1 MGKIMK
7 MLELPG
13 ETVFRETQVI
23 LTGKRQ
29 ALIENY
35 RSILSCTREQI
46 VVLTASGRMVISGK
60 RLEIVNYTKL
70 EMCIRGRIESM
81 ILEEGGKMIQVCAG
95 VRHRRTVRAFSES
108 LQRQG
113 YGTSKDYKNRGKRI
127 SGYPESERFPEDQS
141 PPAKNRRTYPYPPEK
156 RPCFLAS
163 GCQPA

>member
-46 VVLTASGRMVISGK
+46 VVLTASAGWLS
-60 RLEIVNYTKL
+60 LEKGWRSSITRNLKCV
-70 EMCIRGRIESM
+70 SA
-81 ILEEGGKMIQVCAG
+81 GGSRV
-95 VRHRRTVRAFSES
+95 
-108 LQRQG
+108 
-113 YGTSKDYKNRGKRI
+113 
-127 SGYPESERFPEDQS
+127 
-141 PPAKNRRTYPYPPEK
+141 
-156 RPCFLAS
+156 
-163 GCQPA
+163 

>member
-46 VVLTASGRMVISGK
+46 VILTASGRLVVSGK
-60 RLEIVNYTKL
+60 KLEIVSYTKL
-70 EMCIRGRIESM
+70 EMCIRGQIESM
-81 ILEEGGKMIQVCAG
+81 ILEEGQK
-95 VRHRRTVRAFSES
+95 
-108 LQRQG
+108 
-113 YGTSKDYKNRGKRI
+113 K
-127 SGYPESERFPEDQS
+127 
-141 PPAKNRRTYPYPPEK
+141 
-156 RPCFLAS
+156 
-163 GCQPA
+163 